1 MKKMV
6 ACLIALCLLFP
17 ISFVLADD
25 VTLDLT
31 ELSRYETVQSIC
43 WLGNDLYVLGS
54 KGVYS
59 WQAGAEKMTVDLDLS
74 EIADYAYMKEEPE
87 DEAEAMLWARA
98 IRYLFEDEENVYGV
112 HPYTGQVFRIDD
124 QGMTA
129 IAAMPQEILYSENM
143 MSYRE
148 IQQIVYA
155 GNTLFV
161 LLGTDDYEDY
171 SKTELFAFDLQTSN
185 MEPVELDGVLSIF
198 TGPAGKLLA
207 LCEESANQV
216 IQYDV
221 ESGESATTSI
231 ALEDGEQLSGL
242 VWDEAGHRYARLVQ
256 GIVKTIDEAG
266 NTLDTAYLPVMGG
279 TSSDQAVC
287 SSTGKYAYGNGKY
300 IFIRDITGD
309 DPASQV
315 VLHVI
320 GNLVPDKL
328 VQFSIE
334 HPDMAIVETSGCV
347 TAQSAALSGDS
358 NVDLF
363 VLSAPGDFTAIKEK
377 GYITSLNDDKL
388 HAWAKT
394 LYAEVQ
400 DVVFDD
406 EDLVAVPISIRVDSW
421 TADETM
427 WNELKLGEFPTTYA
441 ELFQKIALWLDSYAD
456 DYPDYTLSDIQQNGL
471 EMLVSAVVKEYIFQ
485 NEQDDAQL
493 TFDTDAFRSL
503 MADIIQNAELLSEDH
518 DQWGI
523 PILSSYS
530 QGFGISY
537 NDSHRI
543 SMLLPPTLDEESD
556 QRLSADIEVLAIHAA
571 SQKKEAAE
579 TFVSWYA
586 ENLSTTMRYE
596 MSPEENEPVENSN
609 YPIRLQELNA
619 ELAALIQQMDST
631 DDAEKQGELEKAIIR
646 KENQIEILA
655 DSQWLI
661 SKESIDCYRSVAEN
675 MRIAYESA
683 FFGGSG
689 GFEAINDVVARY
701 CANGLEESQINAM
714 IMELDRVTYMVSM
727 EAY

>member
-221 ESGESATTSI
+221 ESGESTTTSI

-242 VWDEAGHRYARLVQ
+242 VWDEAGHRYARLV
-256 GIVKTIDEAG
+256 IK
-266 NTLDTAYLPVMGG
+266 
-279 TSSDQAVC
+279 
-287 SSTGKYAYGNGKY
+287 KK
-300 IFIRDITGD
+300 IR
-309 DPASQV
+309 
-315 VLHVI
+315 
-320 GNLVPDKL
+320 
-328 VQFSIE
+328 
-334 HPDMAIVETSGCV
+334 
-347 TAQSAALSGDS
+347 
-358 NVDLF
+358 
-363 VLSAPGDFTAIKEK
+363 
-377 GYITSLNDDKL
+377 LN
-388 HAWAKT
+388 
-394 LYAEVQ
+394 
-400 DVVFDD
+400 
-406 EDLVAVPISIRVDSW
+406 
-421 TADETM
+421 
-427 WNELKLGEFPTTYA
+427 
-441 ELFQKIALWLDSYAD
+441 
-456 DYPDYTLSDIQQNGL
+456 
-471 EMLVSAVVKEYIFQ
+471 
-485 NEQDDAQL
+485 
-493 TFDTDAFRSL
+493 
-503 MADIIQNAELLSEDH
+503 
-518 DQWGI
+518 
-523 PILSSYS
+523 
-530 QGFGISY
+530 
-537 NDSHRI
+537 
-543 SMLLPPTLDEESD
+543 LLPQAGVRRD
-556 QRLSADIEVLAIHAA
+556 
-571 SQKKEAAE
+571 
-579 TFVSWYA
+579 
-586 ENLSTTMRYE
+586 
-596 MSPEENEPVENSN
+596 
-609 YPIRLQELNA
+609 
-619 ELAALIQQMDST
+619 
-631 DDAEKQGELEKAIIR
+631 
-646 KENQIEILA
+646 
-655 DSQWLI
+655 
-661 SKESIDCYRSVAEN
+661 
-675 MRIAYESA
+675 
-683 FFGGSG
+683 
-689 GFEAINDVVARY
+689 
-701 CANGLEESQINAM
+701 
-714 IMELDRVTYMVSM
+714 
-727 EAY
+727 